1 MPANLENSAVATG
14 LEKVSFHS
22 SPKERQCQRMFKYR
36 KIALISHASKVMLK
50 ILQARL
56 QLNWELPD
64 VQAGF
69 RKGRGT
75 RGQIPS
81 IRWTIEKAREFQ
93 KSIYFCF
100 IDCAKTFDCVDH
112 NKLWTIMKEVGIPD
126 HLTCL
131 LRNLCA
137 GQEAAVRTRHGTRDW
152 FQDEAPILWSLMW
165 TADSLEKTL
174 VLGKIKGRRRRGWQ
188 RMRWLDG
195 ITDLMDT
202 SLSKLQESVMD
213 REAWHAAVHGVE
225 ESDTPEPLNW
235 TESLISHVSCKY
247 FSLIL
252 WAIITFLIVSF
263 DAQKILIF
271 MSEGVVGLRLDSA
284 SHPLPQVQ
292 IQSSVVVSAFG
303 DPLAEWWDANAGLFS
318 LYHEGRLRPEPW
330 RKYRMRTVTQTLLF
344 CPQPAQAPSLTSSC
358 PLASS
363 FLPCPWRWGL
373 TWATLCSDTSEARPA

>member
-1 MPANLENSAVATG
+1 
-14 LEKVSFHS
+14 
-22 SPKERQCQRMFKYR
+22 MFKYR

-235 TESLISHVSCKY
+235 ISYQSCFLQIFFSHSVGYHY
-247 FSLIL
+247 F
-252 WAIITFLIVSF
+252 
-263 DAQKILIF
+263 
-271 MSEGVVGLRLDSA
+271 LDSVLWCSKDFNFHVWRCRGAAPRLCLA
-284 SHPLPQVQ
+284 SPSPSANSILCGSERLWW
-292 IQSSVVVSAFG
+292 SSGRVMGCKRWA
-303 DPLAEWWDANAGLFS
+303 LFS
-318 LYHEGRLRPEPW
+318 LPW
-330 RKYRMRTVTQTLLF
+330 RTSKTRALEEVQGENGDSDPALLSSASSG
-344 CPQPAQAPSLTSSC
+344 PKPHQQLPLSQQLSAMPMNVGPYLGQPVFRHLWGPPSLGQADEWGEDDSGSLSRYSAPVSS
-358 PLASS
+358 
-363 FLPCPWRWGL
+363 W
-373 TWATLCSDTSEARPA
+373 